1 MALASDYW
9 TVVGDTLCHT
19 YLEAIIEPENQLL
32 RTMFLMDLNAT
43 IRRLQSSDVHEEEI
57 IEDNVRISENQDSI
71 ELQYN
76 PNDNFL
82 RELQGV
88 ALSKKLQELQ
98 VPIEAR
104 GSLVDTIL
112 FRASEFEWKYQASR
126 KILRMRVE
134 VDLYVIDDDTDGGV
148 ETCDYGVSRF
158 VPASALP
165 VEKLRRT
172 KAEVSS
178 TVGSEATLM
187 PCSHLYHGHCIV

>member
-82 RELQGV
+82 RDLQGV

-98 VPIEAR
+98 VPILGLEAR
-104 GSLVDTIL
+104 W
-112 FRASEFEWKYQASR
+112 F
-126 KILRMRVE
+126 M
-134 VDLYVIDDDTDGGV
+134 
-148 ETCDYGVSRF
+148 
-158 VPASALP
+158 PACALP
-165 VEKLRRT
+165 IEKLGRT
-172 KAEVSS
+172 GAEVLS
-178 TVGSEATLM
+178 TVSSEATLM
-187 PCSHLYHGHCIV
+187 PCLHIYRGGCIV

>member
-43 IRRLQSSDVHEEEI
+43 IRRLQSN
-57 IEDNVRISENQDSI
+57 NVRISENQDSI

-82 RELQGV
+82 RDLQGV

-98 VPIEAR
+98 VPILGLEAR
-104 GSLVDTIL
+104 WWI
-112 FRASEFEWKYQASR
+112 
-126 KILRMRVE
+126 
-134 VDLYVIDDDTDGGV
+134 
-148 ETCDYGVSRF
+148 
-158 VPASALP
+158 P
-165 VEKLRRT
+165 
-172 KAEVSS
+172 
-178 TVGSEATLM
+178 
-187 PCSHLYHGHCIV
+187 